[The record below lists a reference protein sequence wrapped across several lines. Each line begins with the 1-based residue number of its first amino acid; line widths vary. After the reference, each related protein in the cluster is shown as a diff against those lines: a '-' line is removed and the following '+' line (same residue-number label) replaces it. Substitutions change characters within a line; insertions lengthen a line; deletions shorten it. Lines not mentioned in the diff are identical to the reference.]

1 MPRDLV
7 FSLTVALGLFSSNC
21 ALGQATADPFIPTIE
36 ALKHSVAPIVCLERR
51 GSQTVISDIKG
62 SAFFISRAGEFLT
75 AAHVIDELRHLAGRA
90 CPIVA
95 IYLPSGGWKPEVA
108 EEDFQWFAFAIAD
121 CDENGYL
128 DLARCATSVDISA
141 PLEGFNFE
149 VQPVSFEFSNQPD
162 GTLVAF
168 SGFPLRSNDPLTSR
182 GNIAAYRR
190 GKNGSPSEVVIDKA
204 VWPGASGSPLYLHDG
219 RVIGIIIQGGIGD
232 GAGIAIARPAR
243 FIQQFLDE
251 IGLPTPNHGGQ

>member
-1 MPRDLV
+1 MHRDVV
-7 FSLTVALGLFSSNC
+7 FSLTVALGLFSGNRV
-21 ALGQATADPFIPTIE
+21 LGQEARDPFIATIE

-75 AAHVIDELRHLAGRA
+75 AGHVIEELRHPTGRA
-90 CPIVA
+90 CPDVA

-108 EEDFQWFAFAIAD
+108 EEDFQWFLFTIAD
-121 CDENGYL
+121 CDENRHL
-128 DLARCATSVDISA
+128 DLARCATSLNISA

-162 GTLVAF
+162 GTPVAF

-190 GKNGSPSEVVIDKA
+190 GKNGSPSEVIVDKA
-204 VWPGASGSPLYLHDG
+204 VWPGASGSPLFLHDG

-243 FIQQFLDE
+243 FIQQFLDD
-251 IGLPTPNHGGQ
+251 IGLPNPNHSGQ